1 MPQEH
6 AGTLQPTQPRE
17 HVVKKQL
24 KALGLAFLAI
34 FALSAVATATASA
47 EELPELLPNPAKG
60 QTFTSKTPAG
70 VNSILETTSLS
81 KIECTAATNKGEFTS
96 AKTGVVTV
104 DFTGCKAIKG
114 ETKSP
119 CTSPGDAKETILLDK
134 AGFQLVDVLLSNILL
149 LGLLVLVPAL
159 LLAFECGLLKV
170 LVLGP
175 VIGVA
180 ESLKELQKTKEVTFT
195 FKQTKGEQG
204 EKTCMAPKVPCVEK
218 PGGEFLLKTELGK
231 SEELSGEA
239 TIDEVTFEKE
249 YEAHF

>member
-1 MPQEH
+1 MFVL
-6 AGTLQPTQPRE
+6 GG
-17 HVVKKQL
+17 VV
-24 KALGLAFLAI
+24 
-34 FALSAVATATASA
+34 SAAASA

-60 QTFTSKTPAG
+60 QKFTSKANG
-70 VNSILETTSLS
+70 SSIIETSTGSQLT
-81 KIECTAATNKGEFTS
+81 CTAATDKGEFTS

-104 DFTGCKAIKG
+104 DLTGCKSTKG

-119 CTSPGDAKETILLDK
+119 CNTAGDAKETILLNE

-159 LLAFECGLLKV
+159 LLKIECGLLKI

-180 ESLKELQKTKEVTFT
+180 EPLKELQKTKEVTFT
-195 FKQTKGEQG
+195 FTQTKGEQG
-204 EKTCMAPKVPCVEK
+204 EKTCMAPKVPCAEK
-218 PGGEFLLKTELGK
+218 PGGEFLLKTEFGK
-231 SEELSGEA
+231 GEELSGES
-239 TIDEVTFEKE
+239 TVDEVTFEKE